1 MFRKEKSNFV
11 KCQGLTPYSP
21 PKETIR
27 NFFEVIAPR
36 YDPINSLLSFRL
48 DEGWRK
54 KAARLIL
61 EGKGEGE
68 TILDLGVGT
77 GKFLERFLEKKSW
90 RLAAGIDFA
99 GEMLRRARRRLGSRC
114 RLIQA
119 DIHDLPLEAESFDFV
134 VSSFTLRSVKD
145 LPHFFKEVRRILIP
159 GGKAA
164 FLCLT
169 RPAGFTRMLYAPYL
183 QCYLPLVGGLLS
195 KEPQAYRFL
204 SESIQTFPSP
214 REIQGKLESSGFQ
227 RVSIR
232 PLSWGLA
239 TLIVA
244 QK

>member
-1 MFRKEKSNFV
+1 MAS
-11 KCQGLTPYSP
+11 LASP
-21 PKETIR
+21 PKETLR
-27 NFFEVIAPR
+27 GFFESIAFR

-61 EGKGEGE
+61 EGKQEGE

-77 GKFLERFLEKKSW
+77 GKFLERFLERKSW
-90 RLAAGIDFA
+90 RLAVGVDFA
-99 GEMLRRARRRLGSRC
+99 GEMLKRARQRLGPQG

-169 RPAGFTRMLYAPYL
+169 RPAGFTRVLYAPYL
-183 QCYLPLVGGLLS
+183 QCYLPFVGGILS
-195 KEPQAYRFL
+195 REPQAYRFL

-214 REIQGKLESSGFQ
+214 REIQGQLESLGFQ
-227 RVSIR
+227 NVSVR

-239 TLIVA
+239 ALILA
-244 QK
+244 EK